1 VDSSSKLRDFLAL
14 VEEYMPVSAQSWQ
27 LVADL
32 HAEKYNKEKRTA
44 ESLQRKFQEVCR
56 RTGPTGDPNCPDYI
70 IYAKCLNRR
79 LIEMVDASSGGSEA
93 ERSSADLLSN
103 LSSEGDGK
111 DDDGNVV
118 KGTELFP
125 GANNHD
131 NETLPAG

>member
-1 VDSSSKLRDFLAL
+1 
-14 VEEYMPVSAQSWQ
+14 MPVSALLWQ

-32 HAEKYNKEKRTA
+32 HAEKYDKEKHTA
-44 ESLQRKFQEVCR
+44 ESLRRKFQEVCH
-56 RTGPTGDPNCPDYI
+56 RTGPTGDPNCPDYV
-70 IYAKCLNRR
+70 IYAKRLNRR

-93 ERSSADLLSN
+93 EQSSTDLLSN
-103 LSSEGDGK
+103 LSSEGGGK
-111 DDDGNVV
+111 DDDGNVL